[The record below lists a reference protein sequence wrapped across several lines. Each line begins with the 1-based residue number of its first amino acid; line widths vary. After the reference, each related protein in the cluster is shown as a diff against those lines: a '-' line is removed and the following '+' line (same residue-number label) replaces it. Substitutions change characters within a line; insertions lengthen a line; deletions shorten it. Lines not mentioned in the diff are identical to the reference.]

1 MNKRLLYISILLIC
15 GIAILS
21 QCVSKAPQKEDPR
34 GEAFAGAAAC
44 ISCHRDIYDAY
55 LLSAHHNTTRP
66 ASRDIVPGNFLPPG
80 NVFTYSNGMAVKA
93 EARDSGL
100 FQAAYRNDSLREIH
114 RFDIV
119 VGSGRKA
126 QTYLYWQD
134 DKYYQLPLSY
144 FVPARSWAN
153 SPGFPAGYPRFDRMI
168 PSTCF
173 GCHSS
178 GVAFKDVKM
187 QGVHITEAFKKNEI
201 VYGIDCER
209 CHGAAAAH
217 AAFQAAH
224 PEEKQA
230 KYITTIASLNNQQK
244 LDMCGLCHSGLKTPQ
259 KAAFAYKPGD
269 PLSDYFFPEYGTPV
283 KPAEMDVH
291 GTQYQLFTASKCAVM
306 SQDMNCSSCHD
317 PHAKES
323 NNTAVFSQR
332 CMNCHRA
339 ARHNDCKMT
348 GLPAAVLA
356 ANCIDCHMPALPSG
370 AITLLTNGHT
380 TPTPDLI
387 RTHLITIYPE
397 ATKKVLAKIKN
408 NAGGIRTKK

>member
-1 MNKRLLYISILLIC
+1 MNKRQLYVSGFLMCCII
-15 GIAILS
+15 ILS
-21 QCVSKAPQKEDPR
+21 QCISKAPQKEDLR
-34 GEAFAGAAAC
+34 GREFAGANAC
-44 ISCHRDIYDAY
+44 ISCHRNIYDAF
-55 LLSAHHNTTRP
+55 LSSAHHNTTRP
-66 ASRDIVPGNFLPPG
+66 ASKAIVPGSFLPPD
-80 NVFTYSNGMAVKA
+80 NIFTYSNGIRVQA
-93 EARDSGL
+93 EVHDSGL

-144 FVPARSWAN
+144 FVPTGNLAN
-153 SPGFPAGYPRFDRMI
+153 SPGFPASYARFDRMI

-178 GVAFKDVKM
+178 GVAFKEVKM
-187 QGVHITEAFKKNEI
+187 QGVQVTEAFKKNEI

-217 AAFQAAH
+217 VAFQTAH

-230 KYITTIASLNNQQK
+230 KYITAVSSLNNQQK

-269 PLSDYFFPEYGTPV
+269 PLSDYFFPEYGTPA
-283 KPAEMDVH
+283 KPSEMDVH
-291 GTQYQLFTASKCAVM
+291 GTQYQLFNASKCAIM
-306 SQDMNCSSCHD
+306 SQDMNCSSCHN
-317 PHAKES
+317 PHAKET
-323 NNTAVFSQR
+323 NNTAVFTQR
-332 CMNCHRA
+332 CMNCHSTEK
-339 ARHNDCKMT
+339 HNFCKMT
-348 GLPAAVLA
+348 GLSAAVLT

-370 AITLLTNGHT
+370 SITLLTNGQT

-387 RTHLITIYPE
+387 RTHLITVYPE
-397 ATKKVLAKIKN
+397 ETKKVIARIKN
-408 NAGGIRTKK
+408 EAQEILKGK